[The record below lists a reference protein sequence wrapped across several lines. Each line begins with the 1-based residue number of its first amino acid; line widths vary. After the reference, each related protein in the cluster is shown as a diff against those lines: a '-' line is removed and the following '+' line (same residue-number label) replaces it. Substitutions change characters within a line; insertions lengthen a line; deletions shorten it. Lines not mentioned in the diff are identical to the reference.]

1 VNSKIS
7 GVQASVQAVDSSV
20 SKVQQGVSDVNSE
33 MKNVDAKAN
42 ASDDMAAQQLQAKED
57 VERLQSQLSEVES
70 QNANAL
76 ERVSL
81 LEQ

>member
-1 VNSKIS
+1 VK
-7 GVQASVQAVDSSV
+7 ASVQAVDSSV

-57 VERLQSQLSEVES
+57 LEKLQNQLGEVES
-70 QNANAL
+70 QHASAL
-76 ERVSL
+76 ERVSI
-81 LEQ
+81 LEE

>member
-1 VNSKIS
+1 
-7 GVQASVQAVDSSV
+7 VDSSV

-57 VERLQSQLSEVES
+57 LERLQNQLSEVES
-70 QNANAL
+70 QNASAL
-76 ERVSL
+76 ERVSI
-81 LEQ
+81 LEE